1 MEEEFEDINFLDQDK
16 LKKQE
21 EKIEEKK
28 TLKLPIWLVI
38 LIAFVGGLG
47 LLYASMALSAKMNYN
62 RRMRE
67 IRMPINKHKEM
78 MLALENEKSNELNNH
93 LTKLNKDRIDKQT
106 KKAHEY
112 FLRKYSQKLNII

>member
-1 MEEEFEDINFLDQDK
+1 MEEK
-16 LKKQE
+16 TE

-47 LLYASMALSAKMNYN
+47 LLYASMALYAKMNYN

-93 LTKLNKDRIDKQT
+93 LTKLNKDRIDKQ
-106 KKAHEY
+106 KIGRAHV
-112 FLRKYSQKLNII
+112 